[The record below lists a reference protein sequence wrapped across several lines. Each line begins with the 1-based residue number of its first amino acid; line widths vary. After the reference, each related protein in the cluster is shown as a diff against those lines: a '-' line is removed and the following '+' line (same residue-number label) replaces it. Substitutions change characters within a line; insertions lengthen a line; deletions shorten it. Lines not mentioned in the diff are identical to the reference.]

1 MNGEVVVV
9 TGAGKGI
16 GREIAFEFAKGGA
29 AVAICARTLDSIKA
43 VEREIKERGGEASA
57 IVCDIGVK
65 EEVER
70 FINEVSQ
77 ISGGINVLVNNAGV
91 AFVESVSRLDLS
103 RWEQTIR
110 VNLTG
115 AFLMTKYALGFM
127 REGGHI
133 FNIVSI
139 ASKAGFPNWSAYCA
153 SKSGLLGFTNSLRE
167 ELRGMGIKVTAI
179 IPGPTDTPLWKEIP
193 GNWDR
198 TRMMKPEDVA
208 RAVVNIYKQPKET
221 LTEEI
226 VIMPIGG
233 AF

>member
-1 MNGEVVVV
+1 MNRDVVVV

-16 GREIAFEFAKGGA
+16 GREVAIEFAKEGA
-29 AVAICARTLDSIKA
+29 AVAICGRTLNSIKA
-43 VEREIKERGGEASA
+43 VEREIKERGGEALA
-57 IVCDIGVK
+57 IVCDVGV
-65 EEVER
+65 EGEVKG
-70 FINEVSQ
+70 FINEVSR

-91 AFVESVSRLDLS
+91 AFVEPVSHMDLS
-103 RWEQTIR
+103 KWEQTIR

-127 REGGHI
+127 RQGSHV

-139 ASKAGFPNWSAYCA
+139 ASKTGFPNWSAYCA

-167 ELRGMGIKVTAI
+167 ELRIIGIKVTAI

-193 GNWDR
+193 GNWDS
-198 TRMMKPEDVA
+198 TKMIKPEDVA
-208 RAVVNIYKQPKET
+208 RAVVGIYKQPRKT

-233 AF
+233 VL